1 MWQAARHKLALF
13 FSDDTLLRRVG
24 FVLFVF
30 LLFRVLAAIPIPG
43 VDQAR
48 LAQFFSQSDLLG
60 FLNIFSGGGLA
71 NLSLVMLGVGP
82 YITASII
89 MQLMTVVSPRLK
101 ALYSEEGEQGRMRFM
116 AYTRWLTLPI
126 ALLQAVGFLVV
137 LERQGVVVTNSPVDF
152 VANVAI
158 VVAGSFLLM
167 WLGELATEFGIGNGV
182 SLIIFA
188 GIVASLPQIAS
199 QLWVSFDVAQIPA
212 YVGLALAAI
221 AATYAVVFIT
231 EAERPVP
238 IVYAREARA
247 MSARSVATYVP
258 IRLNQAGVIP
268 IIFALSL
275 LVMPSILGAFLQATL
290 AGGSFDWIAQALAA
304 AQAWFVTGVGSIV
317 YFIIYFLLVVGF
329 TYFYTAIT
337 FDPQQMAKDLQ
348 HRGAFVPGVRP
359 GEPTAEHLGSVVT
372 RLTLVG
378 ALFLGAIAVLPF
390 VLQYATGLAQF
401 AVGGTALLIAVSV
414 VLDVLRKI
422 DAQLSVREY

>member
-1 MWQAARHKLALF
+1 MWQTARHKLALF
-13 FSDDTLLRRVG
+13 FSDAVLLKRVG
-24 FVLFVF
+24 FVLLVF
-30 LLFRVLAAIPIPG
+30 LLFRALAALPVPG
-43 VDQAR
+43 VDPAR
-48 LAQFFSQSDLLG
+48 LAEFFAGNDLLS
-60 FLNIFSGGGLA
+60 FLNIFSGGGLSR
-71 NLSLVMLGVGP
+71 LSLVMLGVGP

-101 ALYSEEGEQGRMRFM
+101 ALYTEEGEQGRLRFTL
-116 AYTRWLTLPI
+116 YTRWLTLPL
-126 ALLQAVGFLVV
+126 ALLQAVGFLLV
-137 LERQGVVVTNSPVDF
+137 LENERVIVTNSPVEF
-152 VANVAI
+152 AANVAL

-188 GIVASLPQIAS
+188 GIAASLPQVVS
-199 QLWVSFDVAQIPA
+199 QLWVSFDVTLIPA
-212 YVGLALAAI
+212 YIGLALAGV

-238 IVYAREARA
+238 IVYAKEARA
-247 MSARSVATYVP
+247 LSGRSVTSYLP

-275 LVMPSILGAFLQATL
+275 LVMPSIVGRFLEVAL
-290 AGGSFDWIAQALAA
+290 AGGSFDWIAQWIGAA
-304 AQAWFVTGVGSIV
+304 RNWFASPIGSIV
-317 YFIIYFLLVVGF
+317 YFSLYFLLVVGF

-337 FDPQQMAKDLQ
+337 FDPEQMAKDLQ
-348 HRGAFVPGVRP
+348 RRGAFIPGVRP
-359 GEPTAEHLGSVVT
+359 GEPTAAYLGTLVT

-378 ALFLGAIAVLPF
+378 ALFLGVIAVLPF
-390 VLQYATGLAQF
+390 LLQAATGVAQF
-401 AVGGTALLIAVSV
+401 AIGGTALLIAVSV